1 MKQPVL
7 LCYNLNGPRARNV
20 HMAAMRLKIRVR
32 NVAKEEYALPLAV
45 LLGAGSADSAPKSD
59 MAVDAVC
66 DPQTEQASET
76 DNAAQSQRDAQ
87 DFSDEMLVMAFVPQG
102 MVNAFLQTM
111 RRAGISPVA
120 LKAVL
125 TPTNAGWSSVQL
137 HEELSREHAAMTAGQ
152 KAAHE

>member
-7 LCYNLNGPRARNV
+7 LSYNLNGPKARNV

-45 LLGAGSADSAPKSD
+45 LLGAGSADSAQKSD

-66 DPQTEQASET
+66 DPQIAQA
-76 DNAAQSQRDAQ
+76 DKMGNAGQSRSVAQG
-87 DFSDEMLVMAFVPQG
+87 FSDEMLVMAFFPQG

-111 RRAGISPVA
+111 RRAGISPIA

-125 TPTNAGWSSVQL
+125 TPTNAAWSSTQL
-137 HEELSREHAAMTAGQ
+137 HEELAREHAAMTARE
-152 KAAHE
+152 KSAHE